1 MLTFETKTSEVFFK
15 KQLASVLAYTFKACS
30 CQISFFDSR
39 KQMYNVSKMYENE
52 NLLNT
57 FFEKFEKQLNK
68 VVSNEVKNRFKES
81 KPQTA
86 KAVLEFLVSNLD

>member
-1 MLTFETKTSEVFFK
+1 MTFETKTSEVFFK
-15 KQLASVLAYTFKACS
+15 KQLASVLAYTFKVCS

-39 KQMYNVSKMYENE
+39 KQMYNVSKMFENE
-52 NLLNT
+52 NL
-57 FFEKFEKQLNK
+57 LNK

-86 KAVLEFLVSNLD
+86 KAVLEFLISNLD